1 MDFLYILFTA
11 QINMTNVFGCLY
23 SSGVFGIIW
32 YIFWLLLAYESP
44 AVHPTISEE
53 ERTYI
58 ETTIG
63 EGANLMSVT
72 EVQHQKPNIN

>member
-32 YIFWLLLAYESP
+32 YIFWLLLAYGSP